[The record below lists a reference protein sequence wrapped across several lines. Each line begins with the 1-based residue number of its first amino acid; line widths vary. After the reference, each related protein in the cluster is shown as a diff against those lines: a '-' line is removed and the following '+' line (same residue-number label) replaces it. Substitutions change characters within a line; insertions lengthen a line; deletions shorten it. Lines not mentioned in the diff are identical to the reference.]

1 MDHAFVPIRTHLRQ
15 EYIVFIEN
23 ASLEARAK

>member
-1 MDHAFVPIRTHLRQ
+1 MNLVSVPIRTYLRQ
-15 EYIVFIEN
+15 EYILFIEN